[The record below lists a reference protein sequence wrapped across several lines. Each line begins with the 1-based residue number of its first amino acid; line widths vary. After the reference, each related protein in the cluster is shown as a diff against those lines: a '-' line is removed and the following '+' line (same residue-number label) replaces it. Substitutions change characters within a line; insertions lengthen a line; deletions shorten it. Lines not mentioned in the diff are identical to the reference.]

1 LRAGFFVHHRTVS
14 TVTRVKFV
22 SDRVSYIVREGR
34 WCNVVVLNV
43 HAPSER
49 KVMIQKTV
57 FVRN

>member
-1 LRAGFFVHHRTVS
+1 MS